1 MNGDDPMTNECP
13 IVAVINSDVATR
25 TTLRSLLEKAGLTV
39 RLFESSEAYL
49 RTSQICG
56 PNCIVLESGPDA
68 LELQTKFAKM
78 KCPIPVIFVT
88 DNDDIRMSVRA
99 MKAGAMDYLSN
110 HFSIENCSTR

>member
-1 MNGDDPMTNECP
+1 MNGDDPMTDEYP

-88 DNDDIRMSVRA
+88 GNDDIRMSVRA
-99 MKAGAMDYLSN
+99 MKAG
-110 HFSIENCSTR
+110 